1 MILDQVK
8 DTRQLLQILNISKQ
22 TLSDEQRN
30 SLNDK
35 GFIFLSSTDYMLR
48 NLNLLNKIT
57 DELLQIEGP
66 KGG

>member
-35 GFIFLSSTDYMLR
+35 CFIFLSSTDYMLR

-57 DELLQIEGP
+57 DELLQIEGS